1 MTILG
6 ASWPPLR
13 TYVDEP
19 TRRIVSQCRARG
31 TRSAIA
37 AACAAAAVLV
47 PPLSLADPSPTGSP
61 HAAQQGQPA
70 RAARIPCR
78 PSADS
83 TTIAQNH
90 SARVFT
96 SADGN
101 DYACLYSVGRA
112 FYLSGAEH
120 YDYRLVHF
128 SGPYVAYV
136 QNIEASDDNIGEMDL
151 RTGRLRT
158 FVIATPIE
166 NSVCYGVGS
175 LALKADGAIAW
186 IGTNFLGFA
195 CISPPGPEIEV
206 RRHDRRGL
214 RILGSGSK
222 IVPGSLH
229 LLKGVLSWTDGAA
242 KRRSTLY

>member
-1 MTILG
+1 MM
-6 ASWPPLR
+6 SWMP
-13 TYVDEP
+13 
-19 TRRIVSQCRARG
+19 G
-31 TRSAIA
+31 RSNRWLSAVA
-37 AACAAAAVLV
+37 AACAAAVVLGPSV
-47 PPLSLADPSPTGSP
+47 GLAGPNATGSP
-61 HAAQQGQPA
+61 YATRQGQA

-78 PSADS
+78 PTADS
-83 TTIAQNH
+83 VTIAQGPA
-90 SARVFT
+90 ARLFT
-96 SADGN
+96 GADGN

-120 YDYRLVHF
+120 YDYQLVHF

-158 FVIATPIE
+158 FKIATPID

-214 RILGSGSK
+214 RILDRGRQ
-222 IVPGSLH
+222 IVPASLH
-229 LLKGVLSWTDGAA
+229 LLKGVLSWTDSGV
-242 KRRSTLY
+242 KRRSTLD

>member
-1 MTILG
+1 MMSSMLW
-6 ASWPPLR
+6 S
-13 TYVDEP
+13 VD
-19 TRRIVSQCRARG
+19 RWL
-31 TRSAIA
+31 SAIA
-37 AACAAAAVLV
+37 AACAAAVVLGPQV
-47 PPLSLADPSPTGSP
+47 GLAEPGATGSP
-61 HAAQQGQPA
+61 YAAQQRRHA
-70 RAARIPCR
+70 RAARIPCH
-78 PSADS
+78 PTAGSV
-83 TTIAQNH
+83 TIAQ
-90 SARVFT
+90 SPAARLFT
-96 SADGN
+96 GADGN

-120 YDYRLVHF
+120 YDYRLVRF

-136 QNIEASDDNIGEMDL
+136 QNIEASDDNVGEMDL
-151 RTGRLRT
+151 RSGRLRS
-158 FVIATPIE
+158 FEIATPIN

-214 RILGSGSK
+214 RILDRGSR

-229 LLKGVLSWTDGAA
+229 LLKGVLSWTDGAV
-242 KRRSTLY
+242 KRNSTLD